1 MHHVDKI
8 ETKIFKKCKCIK
20 SKELNLFLMSD
31 LALLTLALKNMWLV
45 ILVFHVTVIIYVTK
59 NIVD

>member
-1 MHHVDKI
+1 
-8 ETKIFKKCKCIK
+8 
-20 SKELNLFLMSD
+20 MSD